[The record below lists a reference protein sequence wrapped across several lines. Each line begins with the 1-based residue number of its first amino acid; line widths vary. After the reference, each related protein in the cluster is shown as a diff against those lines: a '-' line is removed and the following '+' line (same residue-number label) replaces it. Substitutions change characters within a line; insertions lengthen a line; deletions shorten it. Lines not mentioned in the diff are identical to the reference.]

1 MPSLAILK
9 SRIATD
15 LHRSD
20 LTTAIASAVSDAIA
34 EYQGR
39 RFHFNQVRDTFVTV
53 AGQEFYA
60 EGSDP
65 DDIPDDIAELDAVT
79 ATINGRRC
87 KLHPR
92 SFGAS
97 EQISTMTTARGQPTH
112 FAWYAQQLR
121 LYPIPDGVYT
131 VTLSYLQR
139 IGVPAADGDSNA
151 WTTEAEQLIRAAAKK
166 ALCRDYLRDQ
176 EGESAAERAESAALR
191 RLKREALQLDT
202 GALAPSGI

>member
-1 MPSLAILK
+1 MPDLATLK
-9 SRIATD
+9 SRIASD
-15 LHRSD
+15 LHRSN
-20 LTTAIASAVSDAIA
+20 LTAVIASAITDAIA

-39 RFHFNQVRDTFVTV
+39 RFAFNQVRDTFLTV

-60 EGSDP
+60 EGTDP

-87 KLHPR
+87 RLDPW
-92 SFGAS
+92 SFG
-97 EQISTMTTARGQPTH
+97 EGETFSTMTTSLGQPTR
-112 FAWYAQQLR
+112 FAWYAQQIR
-121 LYPIPDGVYT
+121 LYPIPDGAYT

-139 IGVPAADGDSNA
+139 IAAPASDATSNA
-151 WTTEAEQLIRAAAKK
+151 WTTEAEQLIRAAVKK
-166 ALCRDYLRDQ
+166 SICRDYLRDQ
-176 EGESAAERAESAALR
+176 PGEAAAERAETQAFR